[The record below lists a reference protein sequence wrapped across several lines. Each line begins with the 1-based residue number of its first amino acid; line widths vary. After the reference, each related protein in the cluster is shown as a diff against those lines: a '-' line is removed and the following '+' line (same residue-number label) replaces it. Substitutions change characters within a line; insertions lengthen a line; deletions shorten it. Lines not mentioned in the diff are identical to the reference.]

1 MYLVKKKFENEP
13 SFQLKE
19 TNRRTINI
27 PLQQKYRH
35 DKLRTE
41 INEIEDTIEKNSV
54 KQKVASLEKQMIKL
68 TKFQQD

>member
-1 MYLVKKKFENEP
+1 MYLVNKKFENEP

-41 INEIEDTIEKNSV
+41 ISEIEDTIEKT
-54 KQKVASLEKQMIKL
+54 Q
-68 TKFQQD
+68 